1 MAAVAT
7 VHGRKRISE
16 FLRGAEWKQGTT
28 WSVFVGRI
36 GLGFL
41 FLWSASQKVL
51 TELGGK
57 MATAGF
63 LGGPSVASGPF
74 AGFFN
79 SLSGNWAVEYLVV
92 YGELFVGVA
101 LLFGIFT
108 RVGAIGGAL
117 LMLLFTV
124 TMWPVADKAGDN
136 PIVDVRV
143 IYGLMLVMFY
153 FLRPGRFLGLDRF
166 LEGASFVKRH
176 PRLALLLG

>member
-1 MAAVAT
+1 MAAFTT

-16 FLRGAEWKQGTT
+16 FLLGTEWKHGTT

-63 LGGPSVASGPF
+63 LSGPSIASGPF

-79 SLSGNWAVEYLVV
+79 SLAGNWAVEYLVV
-92 YGELFVGVA
+92 YGELLVGVA

-117 LMLLFTV
+117 MMLFFTIA
-124 TMWPVADKAGDN
+124 MWPIADKATDN
-136 PIVDVRV
+136 PIVDVRT
-143 IYGLMLVMFY
+143 FY
-153 FLRPGRFLGLDRF
+153 MAVFAMMIFLAPGRFLGVDRW
-166 LEGASFVKRH
+166 LENMKFVQRHKR
-176 PRLALLLG
+176 LTWLLG